1 MKIIADESKLKSDR
15 LSSQV
20 VEVLCDNIKDDSVY
34 LYYKYPIYRGDLPDD
49 LVQAQ
54 LLITSPKFGVCYI
67 YYSSKQFT
75 HENEE
80 YLDNLDSNLLRK
92 FINRPELRKNRR
104 ELKFE
109 ITGIIISNEV
119 KEVGD
124 YKFIRLNGLIEFLRS
139 CELEEPLTKDEYRLL
154 LSCIDNTTKLT
165 IKKQRNNT
173 NAENTLFTK
182 GDALDYIQQKEACF
196 DLEQRKIALSCID
209 CPQRIR
215 GLAGSGKTILLAM
228 KAALYHLSNPNA
240 EILYTYY
247 TKDLYDQIHKLIERF
262 YRESSDNQ
270 EPNWKKIHIY
280 HAWGGY
286 ELEGVYSSACSDL
299 NVPPI
304 KFPEA
309 NYHNASSPFAYVCST
324 LLNEEIIPKYD
335 LTLIDEGQDFP
346 NEFYQLCYRLT
357 KDRRIVWAYDEFQ
370 NIFNTSLQD
379 EKDTYGKNQNGEYNV
394 DFSKGLNPNQDMILH
409 CCYRTPRTV
418 LVAAFSLGLGI
429 YNHSILQRLE
439 SNLHWESLGFTVESG
454 DCSTGSR
461 MIISRPEE
469 NTPSAVNDVFKGDLI
484 TIQAFD
490 SISSECEYVC
500 KCISDDIKKEKL
512 LADDICVI
520 CLDMRN
526 IGSYYSRISTRL
538 SEFGIRTFNMLTAP
552 NSNKRFFYSSQVTLA
567 TLNKAKGNE
576 CGMVYIVG
584 TDAVFSNQDNIIY
597 RNRLFTAMT
606 RAKGW
611 VVLCGSNVEAMKKC
625 ESEYKKLASENY
637 KLIFEQPSELQTKTV
652 MQGSLEQQKKIKD
665 LKIQIEDLRKSGLSE
680 DAVLNIIKGK

>member
-1 MKIIADESKLKSDR
+1 MRIIADESKLKSDK

-20 VEVLCDNIKDDSVY
+20 VEILSDKFSDDSAY

-54 LLITSPKFGVCYI
+54 LLITSPKFGVFYI
-67 YYSSKQFT
+67 YYSSKHFT
-75 HENEE
+75 QEDEE

-109 ITGIIISNEV
+109 ITGVVISNET
-119 KEVGD
+119 KEACD
-124 YKFIRLNGLIEFLRS
+124 YQFVRLDDLVEFIHSR
-139 CELEEPLTKDEYRLL
+139 ELEESLKDDEYSLL

-165 IKKQRNNT
+165 IKKQRNIT
-173 NAENTLFTK
+173 KSENELSTK
-182 GDALDYIQQKEACF
+182 GEVLDYIQQKEACF

-209 CPQRIR
+209 IPQRIR

-299 NVPPI
+299 NLPPV

-309 NYHNASSPFAYVCST
+309 RLHNASFPFAYVCGT
-324 LLNEEIIPKYD
+324 LLNKEIIPKYD

-379 EKDTYGKNQNGEYNV
+379 EKETYGKNQNGEYNV

-409 CCYRTPRTV
+409 CCYRTPRTI

-429 YNHSILQRLE
+429 YNRSILQRLE

-454 DCSTGSR
+454 DCKTGSK

-469 NTPSAVNDVFKGDLI
+469 NTPSVVNDAFKGDLI
-484 TIQAFD
+484 TIQAFE

-500 KCISDDIKKEKL
+500 KCIRDDIKKENL

-526 IGSYYSRISTRL
+526 IGTYYSRISTRL

-611 VVLCGSNVEAMKKC
+611 VVLCGSNMGAMKKC
-625 ESEYKKLASENY
+625 ESEYKQLISENY
-637 KLIFEQPSELQTKTV
+637 KLIFNQPSELHTKTV
-652 MQGSLEQQKKIKD
+652 MQGSLEQQKKIED
-665 LKIQIEDLRKSGLSE
+665 FRIQIDNLKKSGLSE
-680 DAVLNIIKGK
+680 DEILNIIKRK